1 MTTTET
7 PASPWHRNAHRH
19 PSAFLLAA
27 QLLSLFLYAV
37 FEGNPGGRAVLGT
50 FGILVLALVVWVIRN
65 SPRLR
70 WITWILGVPPFVLS
84 SATVFF
90 DDPNLVFWAAVMEA
104 ALYFYAAGCLIAYMM
119 EDIWVTKDELFAAGA
134 TFTLIAWG
142 FAYAYLACQTWLPG
156 SFAGATFSGKPE
168 HFLELLYLSINN
180 LSSAGLGDIVPV
192 RAPARVLVMLE
203 QVAGVGYVTVV
214 VSRLIGMTILRSK
227 RHRRDRQR
235 S

>member
-1 MTTTET
+1 MTSTDHTIK
-7 PASPWHRNAHRH
+7 SPKPRWSAIANRH

-27 QLLSLFLYAV
+27 QLVSLLLYAA

-50 FGILVLALVVWVIRN
+50 FGILVLALVVWVIKN

-70 WITWILGVPPFVLS
+70 WFTWILGVPAFLLS
-84 SATVFF
+84 SASVLI
-90 DDPNLVFWAAVMEA
+90 DDPTVLFSAAVLES

-119 EDIWVTKDELFAAGA
+119 EDVWVTTDELFAAGA

-142 FAYAYLACQTWLPG
+142 FAYAYLACETLLPG
-156 SFAGATFSGKPE
+156 SFAGDTYVGKPG

-180 LSSAGLGDIVPV
+180 LSSAGQGDIVPV
-192 RAPARVLVMLE
+192 RALARVFVMFE
-203 QVAGVGYVTVV
+203 QCAGVGYIAVV

-227 RHRRDRQR
+227 KR
-235 S
+235 